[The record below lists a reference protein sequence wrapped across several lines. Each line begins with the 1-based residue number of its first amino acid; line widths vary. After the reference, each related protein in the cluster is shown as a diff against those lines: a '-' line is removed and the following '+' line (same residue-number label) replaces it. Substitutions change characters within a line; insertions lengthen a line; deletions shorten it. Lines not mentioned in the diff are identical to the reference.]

1 MKGNDSW
8 SKETAEKY
16 LKAEVPP
23 VKLGNKNKT
32 GECGMC
38 GVKVKNLYPHKVGQ
52 VHFMIC
58 GNCKSIMN
66 MGG

>member
-1 MKGNDSW
+1 MKSNDGW

-38 GVKVKNLYPHKVGQ
+38 GVKVKKLYPHKAGQ
-52 VHFMIC
+52 VDFMIAVTV
-58 GNCKSIMN
+58 KAL
-66 MGG
+66 